1 MFKMF
6 RMLKEQLK
14 AVKIQ
19 IQKKMLYFCVITT
32 NVTIKVQEEDSKII
46 FYQNIKV
53 SCILV
58 ASVTIKLL
66 VKLS

>member
-1 MFKMF
+1 MF

-19 IQKKMLYFCVITT
+19 IQKKMHAFCVITT

-66 VKLS
+66 VKLF

>member
-1 MFKMF
+1 MF

-19 IQKKMLYFCVITT
+19 TQKKMLDFCVIMT
-32 NVTIKVQEEDSKII
+32 NVTIKVQEEASKII
-46 FYQNIKV
+46 FYQNMEV
-53 SCILV
+53 SRILV

>member
-1 MFKMF
+1 MGQKEFKLSWQTYTNHMHD
-6 RMLKEQLK
+6 
-14 AVKIQ
+14 
-19 IQKKMLYFCVITT
+19 FCVITT

-66 VKLS
+66 VKLF

>member
-1 MFKMF
+1 MF
-6 RMLKEQLK
+6 RMLKEQLET
-14 AVKIQ
+14 VKIQ
-19 IQKKMLYFCVITT
+19 IQKKKLYFCVITT

-66 VKLS
+66 VKLF

>member
-1 MFKMF
+1 MF